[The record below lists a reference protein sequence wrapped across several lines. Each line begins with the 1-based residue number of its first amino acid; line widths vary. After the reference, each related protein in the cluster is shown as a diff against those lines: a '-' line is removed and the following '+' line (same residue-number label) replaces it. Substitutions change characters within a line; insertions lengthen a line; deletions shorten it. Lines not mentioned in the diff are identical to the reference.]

1 MTDHAV
7 SRVVVGAGHA
17 GDTFAALLRQAG
29 FVGEL
34 IVFGDEPE
42 PPYHRPPLSKEF
54 LDGPLEKWLREPT
67 FYAEQGVTLR
77 LGEAVVEIDR
87 AAATVTSSAGR
98 VWSYDYLVLATG
110 VASRALL
117 VSGADLD
124 GVGMLRSLADARALR
139 RRVLGACSVAVV
151 GGGYI
156 GLEVAAAVRA
166 NGTPAAVVEREERLL
181 ARVASPELSRI
192 LARHHAERGTAVLTD
207 SVVRGFE
214 GEAGRLRAVVVTG
227 PGGEERRAWCDA
239 AVVGIGAV
247 PRDEL
252 ARAAGLSCNNGI
264 VVDELA
270 RTDDVRILAIGDV
283 TSRPVRGVAG
293 RMRLESIPGAVEQ
306 ARQAVATV
314 LGRPAVGPE
323 VPWFWSDQFDLKLK
337 IAGVLRGQFE
347 TVLRGDP
354 GAGRFSLFHHH
365 DARLVAVETA
375 NAPADFMVGRRL
387 LASGQPVDPVPLA
400 DPRVGLRDLVTA

>member
-7 SRVVVGAGHA
+7 SRVVVVGAGHA

-110 VASRALL
+110 AASRALL

-139 RRVLGACSVAVV
+139 RRVLGR
-151 GGGYI
+151 GGRRR
-156 GLEVAAAVRA
+156 LHRA
-166 NGTPAAVVEREERLL
+166 GG
-181 ARVASPELSRI
+181 SR
-192 LARHHAERGTAVLTD
+192 R
-207 SVVRGFE
+207 
-214 GEAGRLRAVVVTG
+214 
-227 PGGEERRAWCDA
+227 
-239 AVVGIGAV
+239 
-247 PRDEL
+247 
-252 ARAAGLSCNNGI
+252 
-264 VVDELA
+264 
-270 RTDDVRILAIGDV
+270 
-283 TSRPVRGVAG
+283 
-293 RMRLESIPGAVEQ
+293 
-306 ARQAVATV
+306 
-314 LGRPAVGPE
+314 
-323 VPWFWSDQFDLKLK
+323 
-337 IAGVLRGQFE
+337 
-347 TVLRGDP
+347 
-354 GAGRFSLFHHH
+354 GAGERH
-365 DARLVAVETA
+365 AR
-375 NAPADFMVGRRL
+375 GRGR
-387 LASGQPVDPVPLA
+387 AGGAATGQGGQP
-400 DPRVGLRDLVTA
+400 